1 MPQHLNYCID
11 YTVTVPAQMK
21 KEEKE
26 VKEKSEAAQSQE
38 YMRGMTFAN
47 SVTPEATYYP
57 NGWKEQAGRV
67 ILIVFRLKIVY
78 NKIWI
83 PDFR

>member
-26 VKEKSEAAQSQE
+26 IVRIEQDWAWMYAYLYLENLKHLREVKEKSEAAQS
-38 YMRGMTFAN
+38 
-47 SVTPEATYYP
+47 
-57 NGWKEQAGRV
+57 
-67 ILIVFRLKIVY
+67 
-78 NKIWI
+78 
-83 PDFR
+83 